1 LMRQLLVDYGRGR
14 QRMNCGGDF
23 RQISISAAAEIAQE
37 QAVDLLAL
45 DEALGTLANVDPQRS
60 HIVELR
66 FFGGL
71 TIEETAQVMGV
82 STPTVERGWR
92 AARAWL
98 PTELSHLI
106 SKPASG
112 TVAKVSGAF

>member
-1 LMRQLLVDYGRGR
+1 MRQLLVDYARARQKLKRGGAQWR
-14 QRMNCGGDF
+14 
-23 RQISISAAAEIAQE
+23 ISLTAAAEIAQE

-45 DEALGTLANVDPQRS
+45 DEALETLARVDPQRS
-60 HIVELR
+60 RLVELR

-98 PTELSHLI
+98 QTELSHLI
-106 SKPASG
+106 SK
-112 TVAKVSGAF
+112 T